1 MAESFSFD
9 VVSDFE
15 RQELVNTLD
24 QVKREISQRY
34 DLKDT
39 DTKVDLDKENI
50 FIITNSELTLNAV
63 NDIIRQKAI
72 KRNLSLKIFDYGEI
86 EMVSGNRVKQTIL
99 LKQGIKQEIAKKIS
113 KDIRDQIKKIN
124 VSINGETLRVA
135 SKSKNDLQLA
145 IKLVSQLEESLNI
158 PLFVKETLDKIKE
171 NNDDQDFFSA
181 IKLCKKKKIG
191 PHRSEDNRPIFFNA
205 YPAVRP
211 DTPAPITAIFLNT
224 RLP

>member
-1 MAESFSFD
+1 MAENFSFD

-34 DLKDT
+34 DLKGT
-39 DTKVDLDKENI
+39 DSEVDLDKENI
-50 FIITNSELTLNAV
+50 FITTSSDLTLNAI

-86 EMVSGNRVKQTIL
+86 EIVSGNKVKQKIL

-113 KDIRDQIKKIN
+113 KIIRDQIKKIN
-124 VSINGETLRVA
+124 VSINGESLRVS

-145 IKLVSQLEESLNI
+145 IKLVSELEESLNI
-158 PLFVKETLDKIKE
+158 PLKATNF
-171 NNDDQDFFSA
+171 
-181 IKLCKKKKIG
+181 
-191 PHRSEDNRPIFFNA
+191 R
-205 YPAVRP
+205 
-211 DTPAPITAIFLNT
+211 
-224 RLP
+224 